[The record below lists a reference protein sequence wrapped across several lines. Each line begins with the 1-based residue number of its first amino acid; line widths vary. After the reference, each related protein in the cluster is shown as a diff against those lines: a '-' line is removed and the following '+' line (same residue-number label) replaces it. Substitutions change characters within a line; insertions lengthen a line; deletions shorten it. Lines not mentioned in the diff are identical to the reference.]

1 MDTILTVNNLTKTY
15 PAKPPVE
22 AVKGVSFSVTAGSVV
37 ALLGPNGA
45 GKTTTIKCILNLVKP
60 TSGKVE
66 VYGREHNDLTYL
78 YRHAAAVLEGNR
90 NLFWRLSPR
99 HNLEVFA
106 TYGGTSPKRTKS
118 LIERWL
124 EFFGLS
130 GIKEEVRHLSR
141 GNQQKVA
148 IAAALV
154 RDTPLIILDEPT
166 LGLDVEAKRALVP
179 AIRRLAEEE
188 GKTILL
194 TSHQM
199 DVVEALADRIII
211 IQNGKVAAEGT
222 PTSLK
227 RLFDSQTY
235 RIEIKLP
242 NGSLPAEIR
251 ERWEIQIL
259 PGEDGNTALK
269 TVLQDPR
276 LIYRL
281 LEDLEK
287 TGAVLVSLQPDLP
300 DLEEAYVRLVR
311 DGDPKQA

>member
-1 MDTILTVNNLTKTY
+1 M
-15 PAKPPVE
+15 
-22 AVKGVSFSVTAGSVV
+22 
-37 ALLGPNGA
+37 
-45 GKTTTIKCILNLVKP
+45 
-60 TSGKVE
+60 
-66 VYGREHNDLTYL
+66 
-78 YRHAAAVLEGNR
+78 
-90 NLFWRLSPR
+90 
-99 HNLEVFA
+99 
-106 TYGGTSPKRTKS
+106 
-118 LIERWL
+118 
-124 EFFGLS
+124 
-130 GIKEEVRHLSR
+130 
-141 GNQQKVA
+141 
-148 IAAALV
+148 

-235 RIEIKLP
+235 RIEVKLP